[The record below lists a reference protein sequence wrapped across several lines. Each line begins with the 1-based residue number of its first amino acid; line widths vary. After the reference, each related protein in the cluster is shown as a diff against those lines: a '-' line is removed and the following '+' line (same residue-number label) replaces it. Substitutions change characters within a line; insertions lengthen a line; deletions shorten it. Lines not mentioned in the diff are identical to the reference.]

1 MAGLTTCVSIL
12 VGCIACL
19 MGGCSKE
26 ASQTIPSLTSTVPVT
41 VPQGNVADG
50 AALFKQYCSSCHP
63 DGGNVNDPKM
73 NLHGTAMRANRIT
86 TPEDVVRVMRTPI
99 SRMIRF
105 DATML
110 PDREARAIAEYVL
123 KTFN

>member
-1 MAGLTTCVSIL
+1 MSRIVIFVSMFFSCVTCFV
-12 VGCIACL
+12 V
-19 MGGCSKE
+19 GCSKE
-26 ASQTIPSLTSTVPVT
+26 ASQKPVASTATAPGTQVPVL
-41 VPQGNVADG
+41 DG
-50 AALFKQYCSSCHP
+50 EILFKQYCSSCHP

-73 NLHGTAMRANRIT
+73 NLHGSAMRANRIT
-86 TPEDVVRVMRTPI
+86 TPDDVVRIMRQPI

-123 KTFN
+123 KTFK

>member
-1 MAGLTTCVSIL
+1 
-12 VGCIACL
+12 

-26 ASQTIPSLTSTVPVT
+26 ASQKPLETTAAAPGAQLPTP
-41 VPQGNVADG
+41 DG
-50 AALFKQYCSSCHP
+50 GALFKQYCSGCHP

-73 NLHGTAMRANRIT
+73 NLHRSAMRANHIT
-86 TPEDVVRVMRTPI
+86 TPEDVVRVMRNPI

-105 DATML
+105 DAAAL
-110 PDREARAIAEYVL
+110 PDREAHAIAEYVL